1 MLVHT
6 ISIFTATGDYYAL
19 LFVYLQPVIPLVV
32 CRHRLCYLE
41 HMSNHPM
48 FDFTFYNLAD
58 TMSHVHMVGMC
69 TQQRFWKRFE
79 VCKVIRKEHLQ
90 INYSGNNQSW
100 CCFQQSNMLKVALQ
114 QKINSYTLF
123 IAIYVSIDTVALIST
138 DLKQLI
144 FSCMPRS

>member
-32 CRHRLCYLE
+32 CRHRLCYPE

-48 FDFTFYNLAD
+48 FDFTFYNLTD
-58 TMSHVHMVGMC
+58 TMSHAHMVGMC

-90 INYSGNNQSW
+90 INYSGNITNPGVV
-100 CCFQQSNMLKVALQ
+100 F
-114 QKINSYTLF
+114 NSQTCLRWRF
-123 IAIYVSIDTVALIST
+123 NRKSTVILYS
-138 DLKQLI
+138 
-144 FSCMPRS
+144 